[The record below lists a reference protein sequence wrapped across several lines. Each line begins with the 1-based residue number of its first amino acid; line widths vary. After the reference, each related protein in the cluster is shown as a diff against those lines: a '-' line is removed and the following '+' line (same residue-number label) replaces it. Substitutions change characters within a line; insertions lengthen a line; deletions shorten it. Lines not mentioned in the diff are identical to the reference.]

1 MAPTKGEKRPAA
13 EKKPVAA
20 EKTAKVE
27 KKISKEGTSDK
38 KKKKIKKSMET
49 YKIYLFKVLKQVHPD
64 IGISGKAM
72 GIMNSFINDIFEKLA
87 QESSRLARYNKKP
100 TITSR
105 EIQTAVRLVL
115 PGELAKH
122 AVSEGTKAVTKNF
135 RVYKGKVGFEEH
147 RIMPSVPIR
156 RPLLPCVTSFH
167 GGSCTHRLKHLE
179 KSDRRDVASFG
190 SLQSSI
196 KENYYTEFD
205 SVDDLVNE
213 LDTAISLTLHVKEN
227 EQSPLKLVSA
237 MKGSREKRGASVR
250 KLSVSWAPEV
260 YDPIPTSL
268 SHTFTGNKKQ
278 QHKSKNSRKNW
289 KNNGK
294 KGQKGSSSSSRGSS
308 GKDKK
313 HHRGKSSGNSSGCY
327 SKSIDSR
334 ERVVDANDDFDDFTV
349 GSPDSKSYCGTSFLK
364 NSHTKMHYPV
374 AEAL

>member
-1 MAPTKGEKRPAA
+1 ME
-13 EKKPVAA
+13 V
-20 EKTAKVE
+20 
-27 KKISKEGTSDK
+27 SSCSDK
-38 KKKKIKKSMET
+38 
-49 YKIYLFKVLKQVHPD
+49 
-64 IGISGKAM
+64 
-72 GIMNSFINDIFEKLA
+72 
-87 QESSRLARYNKKP
+87 
-100 TITSR
+100 
-105 EIQTAVRLVL
+105 
-115 PGELAKH
+115 
-122 AVSEGTKAVTKNF
+122 SEW
-135 RVYKGKVGFEEH
+135 
-147 RIMPSVPIR
+147 
-156 RPLLPCVTSFH
+156 CQ
-167 GGSCTHRLKHLE
+167 
-179 KSDRRDVASFG
+179 DVASFG

-227 EQSPLKLVSA
+227 EQVEQLEYDFEDSSNGNDDHDDGDDVSNVNEIEYANQSQKSLNKCSSLPCPHREDGELGTSMKGSFSKDSSWNAYSRSISLPSPLKLVSA